1 MRPSWRICIMA
12 IADMAPAPMP
22 MTAATHWSSL
32 ILGRST
38 AITPRKPSATATM
51 RTGARGAPPQ
61 PSIQQAM
68 KSGAV

>member
-1 MRPSWRICIMA
+1 MA

-22 MTAATHWSSL
+22 SKAASHWSSL
-32 ILGRST
+32 MLGRST
-38 AITPRKPSATATM
+38 AITPRKPRATATM
-51 RTGARGAPPQ
+51 RTGSRCAPPQ